1 MFLDD
6 KRDSDDVKN
15 IQLLDV
21 QYISILIKD
30 GRASPKSF
38 NQRKD
43 LYRNSN
49 AILALPVATQSI
61 GMENPFGWVINI
73 SGRGDVSLKTEM
85 LKSCRN

>member
-1 MFLDD
+1 MY
-6 KRDSDDVKN
+6 S
-15 IQLLDV
+15 
-21 QYISILIKD
+21 ISILIKD
-30 GRASPKSF
+30 GHASPKSF